1 MVCTNHTVRSS
12 PVPIDLSIFDVII
25 MAKGKEIYLFFSIL
39 SAPSEGCTK
48 QSQRTKLVRPSGLC
62 MLAGISEGTH
72 MISKKIF
79 ALLSATD
86 IEVKFLVF
94 RLKIILRLFSSR
106 QSGWIILY
114 LESTSK
120 SVCTCYRKHQ
130 PQMKHYPEESVSSI
144 MAMGGMPHF
153 PQKNIIGNFKWVS
166 MKRGQSSC
174 SKLWDLQ
181 ISLGIQYRTLSPWGW
196 DTLVLT
202 LFSMWYIILSF

>member
-1 MVCTNHTVRSS
+1 
-12 PVPIDLSIFDVII
+12 
-25 MAKGKEIYLFFSIL
+25 
-39 SAPSEGCTK
+39 
-48 QSQRTKLVRPSGLC
+48 

-94 RLKIILRLFSSR
+94 RLKITLRLFSSR

-130 PQMKHYPEESVSSI
+130 PQMKHCPEESVFSQKIYIWQFWMGFHEKRTIILLQITGFTDITGHSIQNIITLGMGHFGYHSVFHLICNILVLGSI
-144 MAMGGMPHF
+144 MGLFTWQNGVFSFANKSP
-153 PQKNIIGNFKWVS
+153 FK
-166 MKRGQSSC
+166 
-174 SKLWDLQ
+174 L
-181 ISLGIQYRTLSPWGW
+181 P
-196 DTLVLT
+196 
-202 LFSMWYIILSF
+202 

>member
-1 MVCTNHTVRSS
+1 MPLLRAA
-12 PVPIDLSIFDVII
+12 LSR
-25 MAKGKEIYLFFSIL
+25 AKEPSWSGRLGCACWL
-39 SAPSEGCTK
+39 APQKG
-48 QSQRTKLVRPSGLC
+48 QIWFQ
-62 MLAGISEGTH
+62 
-72 MISKKIF
+72 KKVF

-106 QSGWIILY
+106 QSGWIFLY

-130 PQMKHYPEESVSSI
+130 PQMKHCPEESVSPI
-144 MAMGGMPHF
+144 MAMGRMPHF
-153 PQKNIIGNFKWVS
+153 PKKYIFGNFAWVF

-174 SKLWDLQ
+174 SKLRDLQ
-181 ISLGIQYRTLSPWGW
+181 ISLGIPYRTLSPWGW

-202 LFSMWYIILSF
+202 LFSIWYVILSFWYWGP

>member
-1 MVCTNHTVRSS
+1 MPLLRAA
-12 PVPIDLSIFDVII
+12 LSR
-25 MAKGKEIYLFFSIL
+25 AKE
-39 SAPSEGCTK
+39 PSWSGRLGCACWLA
-48 QSQRTKLVRPSGLC
+48 SQKVH
-62 MLAGISEGTH
+62 IWFQ
-72 MISKKIF
+72 KKVF
-79 ALLSATD
+79 ALLSGID
-86 IEVKFLVF
+86 IDVQFLIL
-94 RLKIILRLFSSR
+94 RLKIILRLVSSR

-181 ISLGIQYRTLSPWGW
+181 ISLGIQYRTLSSWGW

-202 LFSMWYIILSF
+202 LFSIWYIILSF